1 MPAGMHKGARAPLM
15 RYCSNSP
22 QSGAR
27 GKRRASAKALFIIL
41 SPDGE
46 KVKGKN
52 CMKYGG
58 IIAKQRAHVLY

>member
-1 MPAGMHKGARAPLM
+1 MPAGMHRGPGPPDALLLQF
-15 RYCSNSP
+15 P

-27 GKRRASAKALFIIL
+27 GKRRASAKALLLYF
-41 SPDGE
+41 PDG
-46 KVKGKN
+46 KSQGQN